1 MLQAQLR
8 VLSSGQVRSM
18 TVELAQ
24 PVRLIPVHTKGR
36 PPSYFIIAGLVF
48 GQVRVLLDIAVAVVG
63 PAVLSCTQLVCCHA
77 HSLCVVIHTS
87 CLPCW
92 CYLDESG
99 VRKSVHYAC
108 QLLACLLARCSN

>member
-8 VLSSGQVRSM
+8 VLSSGRVESM

-48 GQVRVLLDIAVAVVG
+48 GQVKVLLNIAGANAG
-63 PAVLSCTQLVCCHA
+63 PAVLAYLQLICHA
-77 HSLCVVIHTS
+77 GAI
-87 CLPCW
+87 
-92 CYLDESG
+92 
-99 VRKSVHYAC
+99 
-108 QLLACLLARCSN
+108 